1 MADVKY
7 ILVQPDKVIKSDK
20 TWGVVLPTG
29 KINQT
34 VISGQTPS
42 VIKTDTGIVRILN
55 EKGSVVEDFFISAG
69 LATIVDDECIVSSEN
84 IISRHDASLEMAQ
97 SFDDDFHRLIAEN
110 LKSYK

>member
-42 VIKTDTGIVRILN
+42 VIKTDTGIVRIQRRSGN
-55 EKGSVVEDFFISAG
+55 R
-69 LATIVDDECIVSSEN
+69 C
-84 IISRHDASLEMAQ
+84 
-97 SFDDDFHRLIAEN
+97 
-110 LKSYK
+110 